1 MEIEPLKYPRMLG
14 VKVTANWHDL
24 PAASAPPQGVLP
36 VPATDLSVLAVN
48 ERVSEAALVLVA
60 VTGLGKLENPSAG
73 LSNNKLAGQND
84 TGRPAPPVP
93 LPLRLVI
100 WGRNPEPLTMN
111 EPLIAPL

>member
-1 MEIEPLKYPRMLG
+1 MEIEPLKYRRMLG

-36 VPATDLSVLAVN
+36 VPATDQSVLAVN

-73 LSNNKLAGQND
+73 LSNNKLAGVNGH
-84 TGRPAPPVP
+84 GRGRAAGPGPR
-93 LPLRLVI
+93 RL
-100 WGRNPEPLTMN
+100 GC
-111 EPLIAPL
+111 